1 MAKTSAFTKS
11 VGSIGSDN
19 SHEERS
25 IHQSSPAWV
34 LTFVTWDVRDTLR
47 AIAQTG
53 KEKALVQVRDPIVV
67 ENDCIQLSVNVNKST
82 LTHSVSMTLLETD
95 VNYSTLISPGDF
107 VFVNMLNW
115 ERDARRI
122 VDIGRS
128 NKLGAI
134 NGINDGFKGIFKVQ
148 GVRKSVGVTD
158 PNTGVT
164 RTVVRINGFAF
175 TEFNNSI
182 YFNPYILNGNAG
194 SDKDKLLFAADLS
207 NDYSQLMNPL
217 MNPKCQDII
226 KFLIQAFLGKGASDK
241 GVTNVDGIVVTPN
254 THFHMPTEVGIF
266 LGVPKVKAAK
276 DIYNYLFGIQKY
288 EAFSNRTSLAT
299 GMNPVH
305 NDPVNRFYYTKTPC
319 EGQTLLRPE
328 YWNQQKAWSI
338 IGQYVN
344 SPLNELY
351 TCFRVS
357 PEGRV
362 MPTVVYR
369 QIPFTSETFGTAP
382 FNTNAN
388 VTKFLN
394 IPRWKIATSLVIS
407 SDLGRDEAARIN
419 FVQIYAMP
427 PSDLGRQ
434 KQDGSISGQ
443 TSSRNYAYDIND
455 VLRSGL
461 RPSVITTSFQDLTAF
476 TDINVGRRWALVV
489 GDSIIGGHL
498 KLNGTL
504 ECAGIV
510 DPIAVGDNL
519 EYDGNVF
526 HIEEIVHT
534 CNINSA
540 TGTKTFRTSLKL
552 SSGVSVVDTRSGL
565 AYPEMVHTSAYKN
578 RESNYLYGNKALPGA
593 SEEQDVSYRP
603 ITPAPSQKDLDKKN
617 HPFAQP
623 GQVIKPRKPR
633 KGEDE

>member
-1 MAKTSAFTKS
+1 MAKTSAYTKT
-11 VGSIGSDN
+11 IGSLGSNN
-19 SHEERS
+19 SHENNSVHEV
-25 IHQSSPAWV
+25 SPTWV
-34 LTFVTWDVRDTLR
+34 LTFITWDVRDTLR

-53 KEKALVQVRDPIVV
+53 QEKSLVQVRNPIVV
-67 ENDCIQLSVNVNKST
+67 ENDCIQVSVNVNKAT

-95 VNYSTLISPGDF
+95 VNYSTAIAPGDF

-115 ERDARRI
+115 EKDARRI

-128 NKLGAI
+128 KKLGAI

-148 GVRKSVGVTD
+148 GVRKSVGVD
-158 PNTGVT
+158 PNTGAA

-182 YFNPYILNGNAG
+182 YFNPYILNNNAG

-207 NDYSQLMNPL
+207 NDYAQLMNPQ
-217 MNPKCQDII
+217 MNPRCQDII
-226 KFLIQAFLGKGASDK
+226 KFLIQAFLGKGVSDK
-241 GVTNVDGIVVTPN
+241 GVTNIDGTTVTPN
-254 THFHMPTEVGIF
+254 THFYIPTEVGIF
-266 LGVPKVKAAK
+266 LGLTDVKAAK
-276 DIYNYLFGIQKY
+276 DVYNYLFGLQKY
-288 EAFSNRTSLAT
+288 EALSSRTSLAV
-299 GMNPVH
+299 GMNPTL
-305 NDPVNRFYYTKTPC
+305 NPPKNRFYYTKTPC
-319 EGQTLLRPE
+319 DGQTLLRPE

-338 IGQYVN
+338 LGQYVN

-357 PEGRV
+357 PTGRV

-382 FNTNAN
+382 FNINAN

-394 IPRWKIATSLVIS
+394 VPRWKISSSLVLS

-427 PSDLGRQ
+427 PSDLGRE

-443 TSSRNYAYDIND
+443 TAAKNYAYDVND

-476 TDINVGRRWALVV
+476 TDISVGRRWALIV

-526 HIEEIVHT
+526 HIEEVVHT
-534 CNINSA
+534 CSINSA
-540 TGTKTFRTSLKL
+540 TGTKSFRTTLKL

-565 AYPEMVHTSAYKN
+565 AYPEMVNTSAYENRKN
-578 RESNYLYGNKALPGA
+578 NYLYGNKTLPGA

-603 ITPAPSQKDLDKKN
+603 TTPAPSQKDLNKKN

-633 KGEDE
+633 KDEDE